1 MNIFDKLFPG
11 RARTAPPVASA
22 EIAAKIE
29 AQKAARAAAQARVD
43 ASGSKH
49 KAALDALD
57 APGIVAA
64 EAATALA
71 RAEVQVADHA
81 IRELR
86 AAHAEALQ
94 SERHAEFRA
103 DVAAAVRQGE
113 QAKARLD
120 AEYPDLAAALASVLS
135 DLSAYAET
143 ADGLRNRARDL
154 GETIDLPT
162 VQPFLAGPQHWRA
175 SWPNP
180 EGAHLGTIWGDVKD
194 TPRGSIRWED
204 GKPVPAHEGVRI
216 EPRQVESRLSVLKT
230 ISCLPGLRFGDAD
243 FWPPSKPVERFEPR
257 GYIDRTRPRKVAP
270 ASALGLSTTIR
281 GARPSGSRHR
291 P

>member
-1 MNIFDKLFPG
+1 MSIFDKLFPG

-94 SERHAEFRA
+94 SEHLAEFRA
-103 DVAAAVRQGE
+103 DVAAATRRGEAVGVRLE
-113 QAKARLD
+113 
-120 AEYPDLAAALASVLS
+120 AEYDLAAAALASILADLS
-135 DLSAYAET
+135 DYYDAAT
-143 ADGLRNRARDL
+143 ALRHRAREL
-154 GETIDLPT
+154 GEPIDLPT
-162 VQPFLAGPQHWRA
+162 PQAFRAAPPRWRA

-180 EGAHLGTIWGDVKD
+180 EGAHLGRVQGPPEDA
-194 TPRGSIRWED
+194 PRGSVRWVDGEPVSAREGVTVERRPVEGLESILDVIRQLPPLRYDEAAHWPR
-204 GKPVPAHEGVRI
+204 PVPVDR
-216 EPRQVESRLSVLKT
+216 VVL
-230 ISCLPGLRFGDAD
+230 G
-243 FWPPSKPVERFEPR
+243 
-257 GYIDRTRPRKVAP
+257 GYVDRTRPRKHAP
-270 ASALGLSTTIR
+270 VPALV
-281 GARPSGSRHR
+281 PSPHDDPRR
-291 P
+291 ETER

>member
-1 MNIFDKLFPG
+1 MSIFDKLFPG
-11 RARTAPPVASA
+11 RARSAPRLGSA
-22 EIAAKIE
+22 EIASKIE

-64 EAATALA
+64 EDATALA

-94 SERHAEFRA
+94 AEELQAFR
-103 DVAAAVRQGE
+103 DEVAAATRQGE

-120 AEYPDLAAALASVLS
+120 AEYPGLAAALAALLS

-143 ADGLRNRARDL
+143 ADGLRKRARDL

-162 VQPFLAGPQHWRA
+162 LQPFLAGPQHWRA

-180 EGAHLGTIWGDVKD
+180 EGTHLGTVWGDVKD
-194 TPRGSIRWED
+194 APRGAIRWED
-204 GKPVPAHEGVRI
+204 GKPVPAREGVRI
-216 EPRQVESRLSVLKT
+216 EPRQVESRPSVLKT
-230 ISCLPGLRFGDAD
+230 VSCLPGLRFGEAD
-243 FWPPSKPVERFEPR
+243 YWPPSKPVERVEPR
-257 GYIDRTRPRKVAP
+257 GYVDRTQPRKHAP
-270 ASALGLSTTIR
+270 VSALG
-281 GARPSGSRHR
+281 PSPHDDPRRESER
-291 P
+291 

>member
-1 MNIFDKLFPG
+1 VNIFDKLFPG
-11 RARTAPPVASA
+11 RARSASPLASA

-49 KAALDALD
+49 KTALDALD

-64 EAATALA
+64 EAATTLA

-81 IRELR
+81 ISELR
-86 AAHAEALQ
+86 TAYAEALQ
-94 SERHAEFRA
+94 SEELQAFR
-103 DVAAAVRQGE
+103 DGVAAATRQGE

-120 AEYPDLAAALASVLS
+120 AEYPDLAAALGSLLS
-135 DLSAYAET
+135 DLSAYVET
-143 ADGLRNRARDL
+143 ADGLRKRARDL
-154 GETIDLPT
+154 GEAIDLPT
-162 VQPFLAGPQHWRA
+162 LQPFLAGPQHWRA

-194 TPRGSIRWED
+194 APHGTIRWED
-204 GKPVPAHEGVRI
+204 GKPAPAREGVK
-216 EPRQVESRLSVLKT
+216 VEARPVSGHVSVLSA
-230 ISCLPGLRFGDAD
+230 IARLPGLRFGDAD

-270 ASALGLSTTIR
+270 VSALG
-281 GARPSGSRHR
+281 PSPHDDPRR
-291 P
+291 ETER